1 MEPLTI
7 LAKYDYFQ
15 HLEETL
21 IIGGVLFGVLFVIT
35 IIVDISHNRK
45 KKRQRLERL
54 KNKNKKTDIE
64 S

>member
-1 MEPLTI
+1 MEPLSI

-21 IIGGVLFGVLFVIT
+21 IIGGVLFVIT
-35 IIVDISHNRK
+35 MIVVISHDCK
-45 KKRQRLERL
+45 KKRQRRERL
-54 KNKNKKTDIE
+54 KYKNKKNDIE

>member
-21 IIGGVLFGVLFVIT
+21 IIGGVLFVIT

-54 KNKNKKTDIE
+54 KNKNKKTEIE